1 MRRALVLLV
10 AVATLMTSSVTLA
23 AAATGSRNI
32 GINVVLRKDI
42 TKAILADLARFG
54 TVNDTFP
61 QIDALTMKVRE
72 SNLPSVRALSYV
84 AAANPDAKRVGK
96 PVPTSPF

>member
-1 MRRALVLLV
+1 MRRALVLLI
-10 AVATLMTSSVTLA
+10 AVATLMASSVSLA

-32 GINVVLRKDI
+32 GINVGLKRDI

-54 TVNDTFP
+54 TVNETYP

-72 SNLPSVRALSYV
+72 SNLSAIRGRSYV
-84 AAANPDAKRVGK
+84 AAA
-96 PVPTSPF
+96 